1 MNLAFFWSE
10 DEILVPEGTQAE
22 QEFLTFALYGTLK
35 YVEIT
40 RGHHQKRR

>member
-10 DEILVPEGTQAE
+10 DEILVPEGAQAG

-35 YVEIT
+35 CVEIT
-40 RGHHQKRR
+40 LNHQKRR